1 MPAPRRSIDLDL
13 GINMTPMIDCCFQLI
28 IFFIVTIDMGQKEL
42 ESLELPPARAAVPD
56 EPATKRPILNVDHEG
71 RVFIRRRLTYDP
83 TSADPRLRDPRE
95 VQEQLARWARAMP
108 RRYDE
113 VARREIPD
121 EPLLVRADRNVPFA
135 HVQRVL
141 EWCAREGVRI
151 WKVELAAA
159 EGREE
164 GR

>member
-1 MPAPRRSIDLDL
+1 MPVPRRPIDLDL
-13 GINMTPMIDCCFQLI
+13 GINMTPMIDCCLQLI
-28 IFFIVTIDMGQKEL
+28 IFFIVTIDMSQKEL

-83 TSADPRLRDPRE
+83 TSADPGLREPRE

-108 RRYDE
+108 RRYDPI
-113 VARREIPD
+113 AGREIPD
-121 EPLLVRADRNVPFA
+121 EPLLVRADRSVPFV
-135 HVQRVL
+135 HIQRVL
-141 EWCAREGVRI
+141 EWCAGEGVRI
-151 WKVELAAA
+151 WKVELAAS
-159 EGREE
+159 EWKEE

>member
-1 MPAPRRSIDLDL
+1 MPVPRRPIDLDL

-28 IFFIVTIDMGQKEL
+28 LFFIVTIDMSQKEL

-56 EPATKRPILNVDHEG
+56 EPATRRPILNVDHEG

-83 TSADPRLRDPRE
+83 TGADPRLRDPRPL
-95 VQEQLARWARAMP
+95 QEQLARWARAMP
-108 RRYDE
+108 RRHDE

-121 EPLLVRADRNVPFA
+121 EPLLLRADRNVPFH

-141 EWCAREGVRI
+141 EWCASEGVRI
-151 WKVELAAA
+151 WKVELAAS
-159 EGREE
+159 ESKEE